1 MDTTIEALA
10 VRVKTLEEKAEKNSQ
25 DHGQFYARIEATEKG
40 QGIIQAD
47 LSNIKTLCNEI
58 KADVKDLK
66 EKPAKRW
73 DGLANSVIQ
82 WAVLALLA
90 AYTALK

>member
-1 MDTTIEALA
+1 MTDTIETLS
-10 VRVKTLEEKAEKNSQ
+10 VRVHALESKAEKNSQ
-25 DHGQFYARIEATEKG
+25 DHGQLYARIEAAEKG

-47 LSNIKTLCNEI
+47 LRNIQTLCNEI

-66 EKPAKRW
+66 DRPAKRW
-73 DGLANSVIQ
+73 DGLANSIIQ
-82 WAVLALLA
+82 WVALALIG

>member
-1 MDTTIEALA
+1 MQETLDTLS
-10 VRVKTLEEKAEKNSQ
+10 VRVKALEDKAEKNSQ
-25 DHGQFYARIEATEKG
+25 DHGQFYARIESVEKG

-47 LSNIKTLCNEI
+47 LGNIQALCSEI

-66 EKPAKRW
+66 ERPAKKW

-82 WAVLALLA
+82 WFALALLA
-90 AYTALK
+90 AYTTFK